1 MTKDNYTLMSNKE
14 FASMLM
20 DIVDVSHLVKH
31 LKKNKVEIYQEL
43 IERTKKLGSD
53 LEKMPI
59 SAILYCFRH
68 DIMSL
73 PTCKRDNCHNLAAKH
88 GVPRS

>member
-20 DIVDVSHLVKH
+20 DIVDISHLVKH

-43 IERTKKLGSD
+43 IG
-53 LEKMPI
+53 
-59 SAILYCFRH
+59 
-68 DIMSL
+68 
-73 PTCKRDNCHNLAAKH
+73 
-88 GVPRS
+88 